1 MTPHEDQDAAPVGP
15 DGAPFGP
22 DAAPLDPADSL
33 AIIRAQRDVVRDS
46 AAVDGRV
53 LFGAWG
59 VAWLVGYG
67 VLYASAVG
75 RPSERPTAWAYG
87 VFALCIAAAI
97 VVTTAHTARRT
108 AGVRGVS
115 AVTGA
120 MYGWTWFWGYLVMS
134 VLIGALSGAGATPEV
149 IAIAA
154 NGMACLV
161 AGLLYMAGGALWRDR
176 VLYVVGAWILTC
188 GVTATFAGIPTTYL
202 VMAVAGGGAFLAGAV
217 VVHVL
222 RRRASTVLAGPVR
235 R

>member
-1 MTPHEDQDAAPVGP
+1 MTPHDDRDAAPF
-15 DGAPFGP
+15 DP

-33 AIIRAQRDVVRDS
+33 AIIRAQRAVVRDS

-67 VLYASAVG
+67 ALYASAVG
-75 RPSERPTAWAYG
+75 RPSEGPGAWG
-87 VFALCIAAAI
+87 FVVFAACLAAAI
-97 VVTTAHTARRT
+97 VVTTVHIAHRT

-134 VLIGALSGAGATPEV
+134 VLLGALGTAGASAEV
-149 IAIAA
+149 MAIAA

-217 VVHVL
+217 VVHVH
-222 RRRASTVLAGPVR
+222 RRRAPTGLDRPVR